1 MTRAMRAAFI
11 LCLVAALLSACM
23 PRREG
28 AEAATAQ
35 PADVHT
41 SRDSLDWAGVYE
53 GVLPCA
59 DCPGIETR
67 LTLERDGSYV
77 ISTRYLDRQ
86 HSPLIARGQFT
97 WHAGGNAI
105 SLDAKGGGQQY
116 AVGEGRLVLL
126 NRDGTQQVPPSP
138 NRVLTLMPS
147 GVAST
152 PAGPGLVR
160 TLEAHRWS
168 LDFATD
174 GQGRR
179 IEAVS
184 PGPGRQFVFGFYGA
198 RLHVQGGCNQLGG
211 SYLIDAEGRMTV
223 SRMAATMMACE
234 PAKMQADAA
243 LSDLLARPLKVEIL
257 EGAQPRLRLT
267 SAVND
272 TLVLSGQLTPEARFG
287 APTIVFLEVA
297 AERVDCR
304 NPLTGATACLQ
315 VRERRYDK
323 QGLVVGQPG
332 AWRPLYEDIEG
343 FTHRAGERTVLR
355 VKQFQRGPATPG
367 ASSAVYVLDLKIESA
382 TVPR

>member
-1 MTRAMRAAFI
+1 MKRSVKAAFI
-11 LCLVAALLSACM
+11 VFVLAAFLSACM
-23 PRREG
+23 PRKED
-28 AEAATAQ
+28 AVPAIAQ

-41 SRDSLDWAGVYE
+41 SRNSLDWAGAYE

-59 DCPGIETR
+59 DCPGIKTR
-67 LTLERDGSYV
+67 LTLDRDGGYE
-77 ISTRYLDRQ
+77 ISSQYLDRQ
-86 HSPLIARGQFT
+86 PAPMIARGQFT
-97 WHAGGNAI
+97 WHAAGNAI
-105 SLDAKGGGQQY
+105 SLDARGGGQQY

-126 NRDGTQQVPPSP
+126 NRDGTQQMPPSS

-147 GVAST
+147 VAAAT
-152 PAGPGLVR
+152 PAGPAQVQ

-168 LDFATD
+168 LDSATD
-174 GQGRR
+174 GHGRR
-179 IEAVS
+179 IEAVA
-184 PGPGRQFVFGFYGA
+184 PGPGRQFVFGFSGS

-211 SYLIDAEGRMTV
+211 SYRIDAEGRMTV

-243 LSDLLARPLKVEIL
+243 LSDLLARPLKVEL
-257 EGAQPRLRLT
+257 FEDAQPRLRLT

-272 TLVLSGQLTPEARFG
+272 TLVLTGQLTPEARFG

-297 AERVDCR
+297 AETGACR

-315 VRERRYDK
+315 VRERRYDE

-332 AWRPLYEDIEG
+332 AWRPLYEEIEG

-355 VKQFQRGPATPG
+355 VKQFRRSAATPG
-367 ASSAVYVLDLKIESA
+367 ASSVVYVLDLKIESE